1 MGRLEKSNAR
11 ILVLMAAATV
21 GFGLLQGARLV
32 DVNSG
37 PYSGSPLALWGLVVD
52 GAVFLAVAGLSY
64 AGRIEGWRSLFLVGV
79 VSSAAYV
86 FMAAFAPDDMAM
98 LALMQT
104 FAGLGWSLNIL
115 CWMTVFV
122 SYRSRYALPM
132 IAVGYII
139 NVCVQPLSSVLVP
152 YDKVFLVVM
161 LFVSIVLLRICLAS
175 NEYIALSMREDQAPR
190 TSLSEAFS
198 RTRRAVA
205 GACAFSLVCGFVI
218 QSDLSV
224 RGVGY
229 SQTDATAVMALVV
242 AVAMACVLLVFKIDK
257 ADLDYAFPIA
267 AVFMATAMM
276 IRSTGALDPSVAGS
290 LMTVTLISFY
300 VLLWFML
307 VSEARERM
315 LPPFLLLGAA
325 LGAARLSVA
334 AGRGIFI
341 ALHDSGVDIDASV
354 DILALWA
361 LVAASSLICF
371 AYLRA
376 TSRYRSEGRFVARVS
391 PDAGSAASQDSA
403 SSFGEA
409 GFGQKGF
416 DGEGACA
423 TRDSLSAQDCL
434 DSACGASVGSGA
446 VDGHCDGC
454 EEQTRQSHA
463 GVVDDAASVFDEAA
477 CRFGFSQR
485 ETQVMREYA
494 AGRSARY
501 IADWCMLSEHTVK
514 THIRRAY
521 AKAGVHS
528 RQEFLDAIERVESD
542 LYRRDS

>member
-1 MGRLEKSNAR
+1 MAERAKGAAGAR
-11 ILVLMAAATV
+11 MIALMIAATV

-52 GAVFLAVAGLSY
+52 GVVFLVVAGFSY
-64 AGRIEGWRSLFLVGV
+64 AGKVEGWSSLFLVGI

-86 FMAAFAPDDMAM
+86 FLAAFAPDDKAM

-115 CWMTVFV
+115 CWMSVFV
-122 SYRSRYALPM
+122 SYRSCYALPM
-132 IAVGYII
+132 IAVGYVI
-139 NVCVQPLSSVLVP
+139 NACVQPLSSALVP
-152 YDKVFLVVM
+152 YDKIFLVAM
-161 LFVSIVLLRICLAS
+161 LFVSIVLLRVCLAS
-175 NEYIALSMREDQAPR
+175 NEYVALSMRERLVPR

-218 QSDLSV
+218 QSDLSI
-224 RGVGY
+224 RSVGY
-229 SQTDATAVMALVV
+229 SQTDVTAVMALAV
-242 AVAMACVLLVFKIDK
+242 AVVMTVVLVVFKIDK

-267 AVFMATAMM
+267 AVFMATAIA
-276 IRSTGALDPSVAGS
+276 IRSTGVLDPSIAGS

-300 VLLWFML
+300 VLLWLML

-325 LGAARLSVA
+325 LGVARLSVA
-334 AGRGIFI
+334 AGRGAFI
-341 ALHDSGVDIDASV
+341 VLHDSGIAIDASV
-354 DILALWA
+354 DTVALWA
-361 LVAASSLICF
+361 LVAASSLVSF
-371 AYLRA
+371 AYLKA
-376 TSRYRSEGRFVARVS
+376 SSRYRREERLAALGPTDEERVS
-391 PDAGSAASQDSA
+391 SAVQETCPGCAVL
-403 SSFGEA
+403 
-409 GFGQKGF
+409 
-416 DGEGACA
+416 DGENDPFAVHV
-423 TRDSLSAQDCL
+423 LSQHSPGGC
-434 DSACGASVGSGA
+434 SACVSDIGSCGRGSRFEFPPDENA
-446 VDGHCDGC
+446 
-454 EEQTRQSHA
+454 TA
-463 GVVDDAASVFDEAA
+463 FDEAA
-477 CRFGFSQR
+477 RRFAFSQR

-501 IADWCMLSEHTVK
+501 IAEWCMLSEHTVK

-528 RQEFLDAIERVESD
+528 RQEFLDAIEQVESD
-542 LYRRDS
+542 WRRGL

>member
-1 MGRLEKSNAR
+1 MPERVENIGVRTVA
-11 ILVLMAAATV
+11 LMAAATV

-37 PYSGSPLALWGLVVD
+37 PYSASPLALWGLAVD
-52 GAVFLAVAGLSY
+52 GIVLLVVAAFSY
-64 AGRIEGWRSLFLVGV
+64 AGKAEGWRSLFLVGA

-86 FMAAFAPDDMAM
+86 FMMSCAPDDRAM

-132 IAVGYII
+132 IAVGYAI
-139 NVCVQPLSSVLVP
+139 NVCVQPLSSMLVP
-152 YDKVFLVVM
+152 YDKAFLAAM
-161 LFVSIVLLRICLAS
+161 LFASIVLLRVCLAS
-175 NEYIALSMREDQAPR
+175 NERVALSMRERLVPH

-218 QSDLSV
+218 QSDLSM

-229 SQTDATAVMALVV
+229 SQTDTTAALALVV
-242 AVAMACVLLVFKIDK
+242 AVAMAFVLIAFKVDK
-257 ADLDYAFPIA
+257 ADLDYALPIA
-267 AVFMATAMM
+267 AVFMASAVAV
-276 IRSTGALDPSVAGS
+276 RSTGVVDLSMAGS

-300 VLLWFML
+300 VLLWLML

-325 LGAARLSVA
+325 LGVARLSVA
-334 AGRGIFI
+334 AGRGAFV
-341 ALHDSGVDIDASV
+341 ALHDSGIGIDSSV

-361 LVAASSLICF
+361 LVAALSSMFF
-371 AYLRA
+371 ASLRA
-376 TSRYRSEGRFVARVS
+376 SSRYRADDCRAKPVP
-391 PDAGSAASQDSA
+391 PDAEPSLSSAAASCPEYGVLDGSGRAAADVPSSLDSGSCSARA
-403 SSFGEA
+403 SFVDSREAGERFGESKA
-409 GFGQKGF
+409 LR
-416 DGEGACA
+416 EN
-423 TRDSLSAQDCL
+423 
-434 DSACGASVGSGA
+434 A
-446 VDGHCDGC
+446 VADM
-454 EEQTRQSHA
+454 A
-463 GVVDDAASVFDEAA
+463 NAFDEAA
-477 CRFGFSQR
+477 RRFGFSQR

-501 IADWCMLSEHTVK
+501 IAEWYMLSEHTVK

-528 RQEFLDAIERVESD
+528 RQDFLDAIEQVESD
-542 LYRRDS
+542 ILHREG

>member
-1 MGRLEKSNAR
+1 MAERLERPNGR
-11 ILVLMAAATV
+11 MLILMTAATI

-37 PYSGSPLALWGLVVD
+37 PYSASPLALWGLAVD
-52 GAVFLAVAGLSY
+52 GAVFLAVAALSY
-64 AGRIEGWRSLFLVGV
+64 AGKIEGWRSLFLAGA

-132 IAVGYII
+132 IAVGYVI
-139 NVCVQPLSSVLVP
+139 NVCVQPLSSMLVP
-152 YDKVFLVVM
+152 YDKAFLVAM

-175 NEYIALSMREDQAPR
+175 NEFVALSMRETLIPR

-205 GACAFSLVCGFVI
+205 GACVFSLVCGFVI
-218 QSDLSV
+218 QSDLSM
-224 RGVGY
+224 RAMGY
-229 SQTDATAVMALVV
+229 SQTDTTAGIALVV
-242 AVAMACVLLVFKIDK
+242 AVAMTIVLIVFRVDK

-267 AVFMATAMM
+267 SVFIASAVLV
-276 IRSTGALDPSVAGS
+276 RSTGIFDPSVAGS

-300 VLLWFML
+300 VLLWLML

-325 LGAARLSVA
+325 LGVARLSVA
-334 AGRGIFI
+334 AGRGAFVVLRDFGI
-341 ALHDSGVDIDASV
+341 AIDGLVDV
-354 DILALWA
+354 VALWA
-361 LVAASSLICF
+361 LVAASSLISF
-371 AYLRA
+371 AYLKA
-376 TSRYRSEGRFVARVS
+376 SSRYRQEERLVEC
-391 PDAGSAASQDSA
+391 GSA
-403 SSFGEA
+403 GV
-409 GFGQKGF
+409 GQI
-416 DGEGACA
+416 
-423 TRDSLSAQDCL
+423 LSAAKEARMECAVSNGEQEPL
-434 DSACGASVGSGA
+434 AACGSSRQALASCSSHDLPVGSCGR
-446 VDGHCDGC
+446 DMGF
-454 EEQTRQSHA
+454 EST
-463 GVVDDAASVFDEAA
+463 DAESKGIPESAFEKNATAFDEAA
-477 CRFGFSQR
+477 RRFAFSQR

-501 IADWCMLSEHTVK
+501 IAEWCMLSEHTVK

-542 LYRRDS
+542 LLHRGR

>member
-1 MGRLEKSNAR
+1 MAGRLERPSGR
-11 ILVLMAAATV
+11 MFLLMVAATL

-37 PYSGSPLALWGLVVD
+37 PYSASPLALWGLAVD
-52 GAVFLAVAGLSY
+52 GTVFLAVAALSY
-64 AGRIEGWRSLFLVGV
+64 TGKIEGWRSLFLAGA

-86 FMAAFAPDDMAM
+86 FMAAFAPNDMAM

-122 SYRSRYALPM
+122 SYRSCYALPM
-132 IAVGYII
+132 IAIGYII
-139 NVCVQPLSSVLVP
+139 NVCVQPMSSMLVP
-152 YDKVFLVVM
+152 HDKAFLVAM
-161 LFVSIVLLRICLAS
+161 LLVSIVLLRICLAS
-175 NEYIALSMREDQAPR
+175 NEFVALFMRETIAPR

-224 RGVGY
+224 RGMGY
-229 SQTDATAVMALVV
+229 SQTDTTAGIALVV
-242 AVAMACVLLVFKIDK
+242 AVAMTVVLIVFRIDK

-267 AVFMATAMM
+267 AVFMASAVMV
-276 IRSTGALDPSVAGS
+276 RSTGALDPSVAGS

-307 VSEARERM
+307 VSEARQRM

-325 LGAARLSVA
+325 LGVARLSVA
-334 AGRGIFI
+334 AGRGAFV
-341 ALHDSGVDIDASV
+341 ALHGSGIAIDGSV
-354 DILALWA
+354 DTVALWA
-361 LVAASSLICF
+361 LVAASSLISF
-371 AYLRA
+371 AYLKA
-376 TSRYRSEGRFVARVS
+376 SSRYRREERLAECGLPDGERTPSIMKDARSGCAVSDGEEGPFETSELSRRPSDDRSSHASSADLCGQGKRLESADIESQRRCE
-391 PDAGSAASQDSA
+391 AASK
-403 SSFGEA
+403 EN
-409 GFGQKGF
+409 
-416 DGEGACA
+416 A
-423 TRDSLSAQDCL
+423 TA
-434 DSACGASVGSGA
+434 
-446 VDGHCDGC
+446 
-454 EEQTRQSHA
+454 
-463 GVVDDAASVFDEAA
+463 FDEAA
-477 CRFGFSQR
+477 RHFSFSQR

-501 IADWCMLSEHTVK
+501 IAEWCMLSEHTVK

-528 RQEFLDAIERVESD
+528 RQEFLDAIEWVESD
-542 LYRRDS
+542 LLHRES

>member
-1 MGRLEKSNAR
+1 MAECAKGVAGAR
-11 ILVLMAAATV
+11 MIALMIAATV

-52 GAVFLAVAGLSY
+52 GAVFLSVAVFAY
-64 AGRIEGWRSLFLVGV
+64 AGKVEGWRSLFLVGV
-79 VSSAAYV
+79 ISSAAYV
-86 FMAAFAPDDMAM
+86 FLMAFAPDDKAM

-115 CWMTVFV
+115 CWMPVFV
-122 SYRSRYALPM
+122 SYRSCYALPM
-132 IAVGYII
+132 IAVGYVI
-139 NVCVQPLSSVLVP
+139 NVCVRPLSSALVP
-152 YDKVFLVVM
+152 HDKAFLAAM
-161 LFVSIVLLRICLAS
+161 LFVSIVLLRVCLAS
-175 NEYIALSMREDQAPR
+175 NEYVALSMRERLAPR

-218 QSDLSV
+218 QSDLSI
-224 RGVGY
+224 RSVGY
-229 SQTDATAVMALVV
+229 SQTDVTAVMALAV
-242 AVAMACVLLVFKIDK
+242 AVVMVVVLVVFRIDK

-267 AVFMATAMM
+267 AVFMATAIA
-276 IRSTGALDPSVAGS
+276 IRSTGALDPSIAGS

-300 VLLWFML
+300 VLLWLML

-315 LPPFLLLGAA
+315 LPPFLLLGVA

-334 AGRGIFI
+334 AGRWAFI
-341 ALHDSGVDIDASV
+341 ALHDSGIAIDASV
-354 DILALWA
+354 DTVALWA

-376 TSRYRSEGRFVARVS
+376 TSRYRGEGYLAERVFADTVSAVAE
-391 PDAGSAASQDSA
+391 SAAFR
-403 SSFGEA
+403 FGRE
-409 GFGQKGF
+409 GF
-416 DGEGACA
+416 DGEGVCVL
-423 TRDSLSAQDCL
+423 RDSLLQVDCL
-434 DSACGASVGSGA
+434 RPA
-446 VDGHCDGC
+446 C
-454 EEQTRQSHA
+454 EELTGS
-463 GVVDDAASVFDEAA
+463 DAAVERCGVSDREVPLPVKNAADAANAFDEAA
-477 CRFGFSQR
+477 RRFGFSQR

-501 IADWCMLSEHTVK
+501 IAEWCMLSEHTVK

-528 RQEFLDAIERVESD
+528 RQEFLDAIEQVESD
-542 LYRRDS
+542 WRRGL

>member
-1 MGRLEKSNAR
+1 MFEQIERSRLR
-11 ILVLMAAATV
+11 IFVLMIAATI

-52 GAVFLAVAGLSY
+52 GVVFLSAAGLSY
-64 AGRIEGWRSLFLVGV
+64 AGRIEGWRSLFLAGV

-86 FMAAFAPDDMAM
+86 FMAAFAPHDMAM

-122 SYRSRYALPM
+122 GYRSRYALPM

-139 NVCVQPLSSVLVP
+139 NVCMQPLSSALAP

-175 NEYIALSMREDQAPR
+175 NEYIALSMREEQVPR

-229 SQTDATAVMALVV
+229 SQTDTTAVIALVV
-242 AVAMACVLLVFKIDK
+242 AVVMTCVLLVFRVDK

-267 AVFMATAMM
+267 AVFMATAVMV
-276 IRSTGALDPSVAGS
+276 RSTGALDPSVAGS

-307 VSEARERM
+307 VSEARERT

-341 ALHDSGVDIDASV
+341 ALYDLGVEIDASV
-354 DILALWA
+354 DILALWV

-371 AYLRA
+371 AYLRSS
-376 TSRYRSEGRFVARVS
+376 SRYRSEEHFVMPALSNLNLASSSASASCSNRDSSDADKGFATSDLS
-391 PDAGSAASQDSA
+391 PSGDCAYSPRKASVDSSAADGRCDG
-403 SSFGEA
+403 GETHVL
-409 GFGQKGF
+409 QS
-416 DGEGACA
+416 CA
-423 TRDSLSAQDCL
+423 NVTVD
-434 DSACGASVGSGA
+434 GASA
-446 VDGHCDGC
+446 
-454 EEQTRQSHA
+454 
-463 GVVDDAASVFDEAA
+463 FDEAA

-528 RQEFLDAIERVESD
+528 RQEFLDAIESVESD

>member
-1 MGRLEKSNAR
+1 MSERKEGRDAR
-11 ILVLMAAATV
+11 IIALMAAATV

-37 PYSGSPLALWGLVVD
+37 PYSASPLALWGLVVD
-52 GAVFLAVAGLSY
+52 GAVFLVVAALSY
-64 AGRIEGWRSLFLVGV
+64 TGKVEGWRSLFLVGV

-115 CWMTVFV
+115 CWMAVFV

-132 IAVGYII
+132 IAAGYVI
-139 NVCVQPLSSVLVP
+139 NVCVQPISSMLVP
-152 YDKVFLVVM
+152 YDKPFLVVM

-175 NEYIALSMREDQAPR
+175 NEYVARSMRETLIPC

-224 RGVGY
+224 RGMGY
-229 SQTDATAVMALVV
+229 SQTDTTAGIALVV
-242 AVAMACVLLVFKIDK
+242 ALAMTAVLIVFRVEK

-267 AVFMATAMM
+267 AIFMASAVMV
-276 IRSTGALDPSVAGS
+276 RSTGALDPSVAGS
-290 LMTVTLISFY
+290 LMTVILISFY

-334 AGRGIFI
+334 AGRGAFV
-341 ALHDSGVDIDASV
+341 ALHESGMAVDGAV
-354 DILALWA
+354 DTVALWA
-361 LVAASSLICF
+361 LVAASSLISF
-371 AYLRA
+371 AYLKA
-376 TSRYRSEGRFVARVS
+376 SSRYRREDRLAERGTVGEGGVCAECAVSSGREALRTECDSPAHSSDTCSEYAASLDSGEIGRHGEASRLS
-391 PDAGSAASQDSA
+391 GAASQ
-403 SSFGEA
+403 E
-409 GFGQKGF
+409 
-416 DGEGACA
+416 
-423 TRDSLSAQDCL
+423 
-434 DSACGASVGSGA
+434 
-446 VDGHCDGC
+446 
-454 EEQTRQSHA
+454 
-463 GVVDDAASVFDEAA
+463 VVTAFDEAA
-477 CRFGFSQR
+477 RRFSFSQR

-501 IADWCMLSEHTVK
+501 IAEWCMLSEHTVK

-528 RQEFLDAIERVESD
+528 RQEFLDAIEQVESD
-542 LYRRDS
+542 LLHRGL

>member
-1 MGRLEKSNAR
+1 MAEHRGGKNTRVFA
-11 ILVLMAAATV
+11 LMVAATV

-37 PYSGSPLALWGLVVD
+37 PYSASPLALWGLAVD
-52 GAVFLAVAGLSY
+52 GAVFLAVAALSY
-64 AGRIEGWRSLFLVGV
+64 AGKVESWRSLFLVGV

-86 FMAAFAPDDMAM
+86 FMAAFAPDDTAM

-122 SYRSRYALPM
+122 GYRSRYALPM
-132 IAVGYII
+132 IAAGYVI
-139 NVCVQPLSSVLVP
+139 NVCVQPLSSMLVP
-152 YDKVFLVVM
+152 YDKAFLVVM

-175 NEYIALSMREDQAPR
+175 NEYIARSMRETLVSR

-224 RGVGY
+224 RGMGY
-229 SQTDATAVMALVV
+229 SQTDTTAGIALVV
-242 AVAMACVLLVFKIDK
+242 AIAMTVVLIVFRVDK
-257 ADLDYAFPIA
+257 ADLDYAFPLA
-267 AVFMATAMM
+267 AVFMASAVMV
-276 IRSTGALDPSVAGS
+276 RSTGMLDPSVAGS

-300 VLLWFML
+300 VLLWLML

-325 LGAARLSVA
+325 LGVARLSVA
-334 AGRGIFI
+334 AGRGAFV
-341 ALHDSGVDIDASV
+341 ALHESGAAVDGAV
-354 DILALWA
+354 DTVALWA
-361 LVAASSLICF
+361 LVAASSLISF
-371 AYLRA
+371 AYLKA
-376 TSRYRSEGRFVARVS
+376 SSRYRREDRLAECGLLGKEGVRVECAAS
-391 PDAGSAASQDSA
+391 AGRENMLAACGSAGP
-403 SSFGEA
+403 SS
-409 GFGQKGF
+409 
-416 DGEGACA
+416 DAC
-423 TRDSLSAQDCL
+423 L
-434 DSACGASVGSGA
+434 
-446 VDGHCDGC
+446 
-454 EEQTRQSHA
+454 EY
-463 GVVDDAASVFDEAA
+463 AASVDSGEDERRGEALRPSEPVAQEGATAFDEAA
-477 CRFGFSQR
+477 RRFSFSQR

-501 IADWCMLSEHTVK
+501 IAEWCMLSEHTVK

-542 LYRRDS
+542 LLQRGH

>member
-1 MGRLEKSNAR
+1 MFEQIERSHLR
-11 ILVLMAAATV
+11 IFVLMIAATI

-32 DVNSG
+32 DVDSG

-64 AGRIEGWRSLFLVGV
+64 AGRIEGWRSLFLAGV

-86 FMAAFAPDDMAM
+86 FMAAFAPRDMAM
-98 LALMQT
+98 FALMQT

-122 SYRSRYALPM
+122 GYRSRYALPM

-139 NVCVQPLSSVLVP
+139 NACMRPLSSALAP

-175 NEYIALSMREDQAPR
+175 NEYVALSMRENQTPR

-242 AVAMACVLLVFKIDK
+242 AVVMACVLLVFKVDK

-267 AVFMATAMM
+267 AVFMATAVMV
-276 IRSTGALDPSVAGS
+276 RSTGALDPSVAGS

-334 AGRGIFI
+334 AGRGMFI
-341 ALHDSGVDIDASV
+341 ALHDSGVEIDASV

-371 AYLRA
+371 AYLRSS
-376 TSRYRSEGRFVARVS
+376 SRRRNEEHLSA
-391 PDAGSAASQDSA
+391 PDV
-403 SSFGEA
+403 GEA
-409 GFGQKGF
+409 
-416 DGEGACA
+416 
-423 TRDSLSAQDCL
+423 
-434 DSACGASVGSGA
+434 
-446 VDGHCDGC
+446 HM
-454 EEQTRQSHA
+454 RQSCA
-463 GVVDDAASVFDEAA
+463 NTAVDAASAFDEAA
-477 CRFGFSQR
+477 CRFGLSQR

-528 RQEFLDAIERVESD
+528 RQEFLDAIESVESD
-542 LYRRDS
+542 LHRRDS